1 MLQIFEKKKKNF
13 LSVFNDHFQDIATF
27 LSKILL

>member
-1 MLQIFEKKKKNF
+1 MLQIFEKKNGFF
-13 LSVFNDHFQDIATF
+13 LSVFNDHFQDIAFF